1 MALVWAS
8 ARKYC
13 IVWICFEKGISLD
26 DLFIRNT
33 LYWALSFE
41 RCLLSRIYSMLY
53 DRHFKSRTDRHLKSR
68 TEYKVMHCMLSHLTP
83 WETWRVAT
91 RMWRHW
97 TLGTVFWK
105 FSTALQSEN
114 IQQITTERFAHFSN
128 DLGIVRAVL
137 HLFALGLRNG
147 SCMWRL
153 KKHFQITK
161 GIQYMNQNLGV
172 KPQEA
177 VIC

>member
-33 LYWALSFE
+33 LYQGLTFE
-41 RCLLSRIYSMLY
+41 CCLLSRLYSMLY
-53 DRHFKSRTDRHLKSR
+53 DRHFKSRT
-68 TEYKVMHCMLSHLTP
+68 EYKVMHCVLTYLTP
-83 WETWRVAT
+83 WETWRGAT

-114 IQQITTERFAHFSN
+114 IQEITTE
-128 DLGIVRAVL
+128 IVRAGL